1 MSIVRPAVKCL
12 RVDLA
17 WTSIV
22 AMERDALISRFR
34 EGYVEVER
42 AVSGLTDD
50 DLDRRGLNGGWT
62 PRQVVHHL
70 ADSEA
75 TAYVRLRK
83 LIAEDEATI
92 QAYDEPEFA
101 RRLHYD
107 RPIGSSLAVLK
118 AVRAASLE
126 LLESLTADEWDRR
139 GTHAESGAYS
149 VEDWLRIYAGHSHDH
164 ATQIRE
170 AVGPGP

>member
-1 MSIVRPAVKCL
+1 MTK
-12 RVDLA
+12 
-17 WTSIV
+17 
-22 AMERDALISRFR
+22 RDELISRFR
-34 EGYVEVER
+34 DGYIDVER

-50 DLDRRGLNGGWT
+50 ELDCPGPTGGWT

-83 LIAEDEATI
+83 LIAEDDAAI

-118 AVRAASLE
+118 AVRVASLE
-126 LLESLTADEWDRR
+126 LLESLTLAEWDRR
-139 GTHAESGAYS
+139 GMHEESGAYS
-149 VEDWLRIYAGHSHDH
+149 VDDWLRIYSGHSHDH
-164 ATQIRE
+164 ANQIRE
-170 AVGPGP
+170 ATA

>member
-1 MSIVRPAVKCL
+1 
-12 RVDLA
+12 
-17 WTSIV
+17 
-22 AMERDALISRFR
+22 MERDALISRFR
-34 EGYVEVER
+34 EGYAAVEQAVE
-42 AVSGLTDD
+42 GLTDY
-50 DLDRRGLNGGWT
+50 DLDRPGPDGGWT

-83 LIAEDEATI
+83 LIAEDDAII

-126 LLESLTADEWDRR
+126 LLESLTPAEWDRR
-139 GTHAESGAYS
+139 GTHAESGEYS
-149 VEDWLRIYAGHSHDH
+149 VDKWLRIYAGHSHDH
-164 ATQIRE
+164 ANQIRE
-170 AVGPGP
+170 ALPTG

>member
-1 MSIVRPAVKCL
+1 M
-12 RVDLA
+12 D
-17 WTSIV
+17 
-22 AMERDALISRFR
+22 RDPLISQFR
-34 EGYVEVER
+34 EGYAAVER
-42 AVSGLTDD
+42 AVEGLTDD
-50 DLDRRGLNGGWT
+50 ALDRPGPDDGWT

-83 LIAEDEATI
+83 LIAEDEAVI

-107 RPIGSSLAVLK
+107 RPIGSSLAVLR

-126 LLESLTADEWDRR
+126 LLESLTPDEWARE
-139 GTHAESGAYS
+139 GTHAESGPYS
-149 VEDWLRIYAGHSHDH
+149 VDDWLRIYAAHSHDH
-164 ATQIRE
+164 ANQIVE
-170 AVGPGP
+170 SGAT

>member
-1 MSIVRPAVKCL
+1 
-12 RVDLA
+12 
-17 WTSIV
+17 
-22 AMERDALISRFR
+22 MERDALVSQFR
-34 EGYVEVER
+34 EGYLAVER
-42 AVSGLTDD
+42 AISGLTDD
-50 DLDRRGLNGGWT
+50 ELDRPGREGGWT

-83 LIAEDEATI
+83 LIAEDETII

-118 AVRAASLE
+118 AVRVASLE
-126 LLESLTADEWDRR
+126 LLESLTPAEWDRR

-149 VEDWLRIYAGHSHDH
+149 VDDWLRIYAGHSRDH

-170 AVGPGP
+170 AIRPSG

>member
-1 MSIVRPAVKCL
+1 M
-12 RVDLA
+12 D
-17 WTSIV
+17 
-22 AMERDALISRFR
+22 RDALISRFR
-34 EGYVEVER
+34 EGYADVER

-50 DLDRRGLNGGWT
+50 DLDRLGPNGGWT

-83 LIAEDEATI
+83 LIAEDETTI

-118 AVRAASLE
+118 AVRKASLE
-126 LLESLTADEWDRR
+126 LLESLTAAEWDRR
-139 GTHAESGAYS
+139 GTHAESGTYS
-149 VEDWLRIYAGHSHDH
+149 VDDWLRIYAGHSHDH
-164 ATQIRE
+164 ANQIRE
-170 AVGPGP
+170 AVRPGP

>member
-1 MSIVRPAVKCL
+1 
-12 RVDLA
+12 
-17 WTSIV
+17 
-22 AMERDALISRFR
+22 MERDGLISQFR
-34 EGYVEVER
+34 EGYLAVEQ
-42 AVSGLTDD
+42 AISGLTDE
-50 DLDRRGLNGGWT
+50 DLDRPGRGGGWT

-83 LIAEDEATI
+83 LIAEDQTVI

-126 LLESLTADEWDRR
+126 LLESLTPAEWNRR

-149 VEDWLRIYAGHSHDH
+149 VDDWLRIYAGHSLDH
-164 ATQIRE
+164 ANQIRE
-170 AVGPGP
+170 ASA

>member
-1 MSIVRPAVKCL
+1 MN
-12 RVDLA
+12 
-17 WTSIV
+17 
-22 AMERDALISRFR
+22 RDSLISRFR
-34 EGYVEVER
+34 EGYASVEH
-42 AVSGLTDD
+42 AVDGLTDD
-50 DLDRRGLNGGWT
+50 DLDRRGPNGGWT

-83 LIAEDEATI
+83 LIAEDQAII

-107 RPIGSSLAVLK
+107 RPIGSSLAVLA

-126 LLESLTADEWDRR
+126 LLESLAPAEWDRQ
-139 GTHAESGAYS
+139 GTHAESGRYS
-149 VEDWLRIYAGHSHDH
+149 VDDWLRIYAGHSHDH
-164 ATQIRE
+164 ADQIRE
-170 AVGPGP
+170 AVAP